1 MMSWGWVKQEDE
13 EDNHPVRS
21 RADYVIANKSGS
33 GHTNKKEEW
42 GKKTLNKKKS
52 FKRYNNFLSMF
63 DINRPVWNSTAAFL
77 RL

>member
-42 GKKTLNKKKS
+42 GKKTLNKK
-52 FKRYNNFLSMF
+52 
-63 DINRPVWNSTAAFL
+63 II
-77 RL
+77 